1 MIDSDRIRLAKC
13 KGVRVSGRQGGRSVF
28 SLLSVTLRGNFLYPC
43 LA

>member
-13 KGVRVSGRQGGRSVF
+13 KGVRVSGRQGDDLYF
-28 SLLSVTLRGNFLYPC
+28 LYFSVTLRGNFLYPC